1 MDTFCEQIVSIK
13 KTGATVAL
21 FFILWFFA
29 LLVCVA
35 SFLLLTVINPA
46 IPFLLSCALLFG
58 TYKLTSQLNIEYEYI
73 ITNGTMDI
81 DKIINKSSR
90 QRVSSFEL
98 ANVERVEKYNDHLLQ
113 NIKKENIV
121 FACNRNDPDAYLLVA
136 SKEDTKVNYI
146 VFTPSE
152 KLKDAIKKSL
162 PKFISNSAFK

>member
-1 MDTFCEQIVSIK
+1 MDTFFEQIVSIK
-13 KTGATVAL
+13 KSGKAIAL
-21 FFILWFFA
+21 FLAVWAFA
-29 LLVCVA
+29 L
-35 SFLLLTVINPA
+35 FLCLA
-46 IPFLLSCALLFG
+46 ILFIGTQFLGAFAPILIVGIGYGAWW
-58 TYKLTSQLNIEYEYI
+58 LTSKLNIEYEYI
-73 ITNGTMDI
+73 VTNGTMDV

-90 QRVSSFEL
+90 QRISSFEL

-121 FACNRNDPDAYLLVA
+121 FACDRNSPDAYLLVA

-162 PKFISNSAFK
+162 PKFVSNSAFK